1 MDREE
6 GIVILNDGAI
16 RLYMAE
22 RGLVVRPLGEHAIR
36 PASIDLR
43 LGALLQIADVN
54 EPDGWRVHDLRE
66 SPYRLMHGA
75 FVLGHTLEWVEIPPT
90 LAGVLAGKSS
100 RAREGI
106 QVEAAGYV
114 DPGWRG
120 ELTVEI
126 AKLRPGTSL
135 LTLGMPIC
143 QLRVEMLLAPA
154 EAPYGSDETSH
165 YQNSRGPVPSRAF
178 VEAR

>member
-1 MDREE
+1 
-6 GIVILNDGAI
+6 VILPDLILREYLADG
-16 RLYMAE
+16 R
-22 RGLVVRPLGEHAIR
+22 VVVTPLGEHAVR

-43 LGALLQIADVN
+43 LGALLTVADVN
-54 EPDGWRVHDLRE
+54 EADGWRCHDLRE
-66 SPYRLMHGA
+66 APYRLMAGA
-75 FVLGHTLEWVEIPPT
+75 FVLGHTLEWIEIPPM

-126 AKLRPGTSL
+126 AMLRPGAAL

-143 QLRVEMLLAPA
+143 QLRLEMLLAPA
-154 EAPYGSDETSH
+154 EAPYGSDGTSH
-165 YQNSRGPVPSRAF
+165 YQASRGPVPSRTLRE
-178 VEAR
+178 VRP